1 MEYISIGRNNNL
13 KTLSLEDNLYYTLED
28 IFINADTSDLCT
40 YAVYFMNELK
50 EGCYYKSKMMNEK
63 YTDCLNNKEFV
74 SSLNDRIIK
83 YLTPNHL
90 QYDKE
95 NDEIY
100 EKMDKN
106 KWWKQFEEL
115 RKQLKEHYEML
126 N

>member
-1 MEYISIGRNNNL
+1 MEYISIGSDNNL

-40 YAVYFMNELK
+40 YAAYYMDELK
-50 EGCYYKSKMMNEK
+50 EGCYYKSKMMNKK

-74 SSLNDRIIK
+74 SSLLNRVIK
-83 YLTPNHL
+83 YLMPNHL

-106 KWWKQFEEL
+106 EWWKQFEEL
-115 RKQLKEHYEML
+115 RKQLKQHFL
-126 N
+126 

>member
-1 MEYISIGRNNNL
+1 
-13 KTLSLEDNLYYTLED
+13 
-28 IFINADTSDLCT
+28 
-40 YAVYFMNELK
+40 MNELK
-50 EGCYYKSKMMNEK
+50 KGCHYKSKMINEK

-90 QYDKE
+90 QYDKQ

-106 KWWKQFEEL
+106 EWWKQFEEL

-126 N
+126 NK